1 MRFSS
6 ALALGLACLTNF
18 GVFGRPTPNG
28 IESRSPPNG
37 GYKSVGY
44 YVNWATYDRKFDPK
58 DLVGD
63 QWTHILYSFA
73 DISPEGNVHFV
84 DTYSNLEKAFEGDT
98 QGPQGNNLRGALKQM
113 YMMKQQ
119 NRHMKTL
126 LSIGGWSY
134 KDSFRG
140 PASTDG
146 GRQTF
151 AKSSVQLLKDYGFD
165 GIDIDW
171 EYPANEEEAGNMVL
185 LLAEIRKALDEYSKT
200 VGDGYK
206 YLLTVAS
213 PAGAQHYSIMKLA
226 EMDKHLDFWNLM
238 AYDYSGGWDS
248 TSGHSANI
256 FASTSDK
263 QATKFNTQDA
273 LIAYKRAGIESKKI
287 VLGMPLY
294 GRAFAETE
302 EKPGASF
309 NGIGQGTWEKGVYDY
324 KTLPQPGAKVV
335 ECEQEVASY
344 SYDPV
349 KKLFISFD
357 TPKIAG
363 MKANYLKQMGLG
375 GTMWWETSA
384 DKPKGEGSLVETVIE
399 HLGGRENMD
408 KSQNQLNYPQSQY
421 DNIKNQM
428 KM

>member
-6 ALALGLACLTNF
+6 ALALGLACLANI
-18 GVFGRPTPNG
+18 GDVFARPTPD
-28 IESRSPPNG
+28 SRPPPSG
-37 GYKSVGY
+37 GYKTVGY
-44 YVNWATYDRKFDPK
+44 YGDWDVYKRNFHPK

-73 DISPEGNVHFV
+73 AISPEGEVSFK
-84 DTYSNLEKAFEGDT
+84 DTSNTQKIYEGDN
-98 QGPQGNNLRGALKQM
+98 QSLQGNNLFGSLKQM
-113 YMMKQQ
+113 YLMKQK
-119 NRHMKTL
+119 NRQMKTL
-126 LSIGGWSY
+126 ISIGGWTY
-134 KDSFRG
+134 KDAFSG
-140 PASTDG
+140 PASTDT

-151 AKSSVQLLKDYGFD
+151 AKSSVKMLADYGFD

-171 EYPANEEEAGNMVL
+171 EYPTNEKEAGDFVL
-185 LLAEIRKALDEYSKT
+185 LLAEVRKALDEYSKSI
-200 VGDGYK
+200 GDGYK

-213 PAGAQHYSIMKLA
+213 PAGASHYNIMKLG

-238 AYDYSGGWDS
+238 AYDYSGKWDQ

-256 FASTSDK
+256 FSSTTDK
-263 QATKFNTQDA
+263 TSTKFNTQDA
-273 LIAYKRAGIESKKI
+273 LLAYYAAGIKPEKI

-294 GRAFAETE
+294 GRSFTGTE
-302 EKPGASF
+302 NKPGASF
-309 NGIGQGTWEKGVYDY
+309 SGVGEGSFEDGVWNY
-324 KTLPQPGAKVV
+324 KDLPQPGATVV

-344 SYDPV
+344 SYDPA
-349 KKLFISFD
+349 KKLFISYD

-363 MKANYLKQMGLG
+363 MKANYLRQMGLG
-375 GTMWWETSA
+375 GTMWWEASG

-399 HLGGRENMD
+399 RLGGRETMD
-408 KSQNQLNYPQSQY
+408 KSENQLSYPQSQY